1 MDLKNATAHSWLL
14 YSFIILEL
22 VVENNGLGE
31 LKIQIR
37 IYNVKSK
44 LVDL

>member
-1 MDLKNATAHSWLL
+1 MDLKNATAYSWLL

-31 LKIQIR
+31 FKIQFK

-44 LVDL
+44 LIDL